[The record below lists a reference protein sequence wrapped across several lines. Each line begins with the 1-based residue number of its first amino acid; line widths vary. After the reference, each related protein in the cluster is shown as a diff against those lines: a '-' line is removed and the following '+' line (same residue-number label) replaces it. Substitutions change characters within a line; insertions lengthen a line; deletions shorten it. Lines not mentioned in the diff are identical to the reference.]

1 MRENKIEIKKLGKN
15 FGQTAALK
23 NISLSVQKGDIF
35 GIVGPDGAGKTTLIR
50 TILGL
55 YLPSEGELAVLGE
68 KELENAKN
76 RVGYVPQQFSLNT
89 DMTVWENIALFANL
103 QGMKPR
109 EFEQRADTLL
119 NMVWLSKFTDRL
131 AGDLSGGMKQKLA
144 LICGIIHSPELL
156 MLDEPTTGVDP
167 VSRREF
173 WQMLYKL
180 NKEGLTIVVSTP
192 YMDEVE
198 LCRNIAFLHL
208 GSIRAIGSP
217 HELLQLYPHKMLKI
231 SGINIQKMLECMKH
245 FPQGLA
251 YIKGDSLVVS
261 AQTEEDIKSVLAAAG
276 SPDAEINP
284 AQPSLEDLFG
294 YLSGGE
300 AL

>member
-1 MRENKIEIKKLGKN
+1 MIKVKNLGKN
-15 FGQTAALK
+15 FDKTAALK
-23 NISLSVQKGDIF
+23 SISLSVQKGDIF

-55 YLPSEGELAVLGE
+55 YLPSEGELTVLGE

-103 QGMKPR
+103 QGMKSGD
-109 EFEQRADTLL
+109 FEQRAASLL
-119 NMVWLSKFTDRL
+119 EMVWLAKFTDRL

-144 LICGIIHSPELL
+144 LVCGIIHSPELL

-198 LCRNIAFLHL
+198 LCMNIAFLHL
-208 GSIRAIGSP
+208 GQIRAIGSP
-217 HELLQLYPHKMLKI
+217 QKLLQLYPHKMHR
-231 SGINIQKMLECMKH
+231 INGLTIQKMLECIKQ
-245 FPQGLA
+245 FPQGLS
-251 YIKGDSLVVS
+251 YIKGDSLMVS
-261 AQTEEDIKSVLAAAG
+261 GQTVESIQSTLAAAD
-276 SPDAEINP
+276 SSSAEIKE

-294 YLSGGE
+294 YLSGEE